1 MDLLIKQTGGHQLPG
16 ARNTDLLT
24 LLGNEAST
32 TMYGYDT
39 SIEQVAS
46 LMQTRLQEVLTEIMG
61 DVETFVGFAENGAF
75 STRGMVN
82 ETGLVTVLEE

>member
-1 MDLLIKQTGGHQLPG
+1 
-16 ARNTDLLT
+16 
-24 LLGNEAST
+24 
-32 TMYGYDT
+32 
-39 SIEQVAS
+39 
-46 LMQTRLQEVLTEIMG
+46 MQTRLQEVLTEIMG